1 VVEVFKCRIF
11 AREIGDR
18 INIKEIDT
26 RLIKCKYLLCGFPLL
41 HIKIVSEI
49 IRLLSDVDLNLEQNL
64 PEVERR
70 SRTLKI
76 YKQQNR
82 LNVKCKVVQC

>member
-1 VVEVFKCRIF
+1 VLVLNAV
-11 AREIGDR
+11 DR
-18 INIKEIDT
+18 
-26 RLIKCKYLLCGFPLL
+26 GFEPRS
-41 HIKIVSEI
+41 HIKIVSEK

-82 LNVKCKVVQC
+82 LNVKCKDGASESLHLTLFIEC